1 MKDRELQVQFQFSHV
16 WVDVWATLGSLLGQS
31 WASLGPVARADD
43 GRAADN
49 GPLLTGRQVDEVLEV
64 VCSSSSVLREWFLEI
79 QEVKSEMKI
88 CSRSSSW
95 QWVEVGAVAN
105 E

>member
-1 MKDRELQVQFQFSHV
+1 MGHS
-16 WVDVWATLGSLLGQS
+16 WASLGPLLGQS

-64 VCSSSSVLREWFLEI
+64 VRSSSSVLREWF
-79 QEVKSEMKI
+79 
-88 CSRSSSW
+88 
-95 QWVEVGAVAN
+95 
-105 E
+105 

>member
-1 MKDRELQVQFQFSHV
+1 MKEREMQVQFQFSHV
-16 WVDVWATLGSLLGQS
+16 WVDV

-64 VCSSSSVLREWFLEI
+64 VCSSSVLREWILEVR
-79 QEVKSEMKI
+79 EVK
-88 CSRSSSW
+88 
-95 QWVEVGAVAN
+95 
-105 E
+105 